1 LWHPFTPFVTEEI
14 WKNFGSKKMLIVED
28 WPMMVV
34 EKQDNTE
41 FERLKEIIEKI
52 RNWRAE
58 NKVEPKE
65 KINLTLIVGEY
76 FEIFKDEINL
86 EIIKTLARIEN
97 LTLEENHDGG
107 FSYQFNVD
115 RQIDT
120 EKEHA
125 RLSAEIENLEKYI
138 SSLET
143 KLTNQEFTSKAPAQV
158 VEGLKQKHDEAAKK
172 AEALKQ
178 QMENL

>member
-1 LWHPFTPFVTEEI
+1 
-14 WKNFGSKKMLIVED
+14 MLIVED